1 MRFLAFLALL
11 LAPPALACSPVEPV
25 ESAVHLSSVNS
36 ARARSGL
43 APIALDSGLSRM
55 AQGHACDM
63 AALGY
68 FDHTAPDGSGLFDRA
83 RQTGL
88 SGFCQL
94 AENIAHGPRDIP
106 TVMGIWLRSPDHR
119 ANLLDPNLTHV
130 GFGRA
135 AGPHWVQVFGGRC

>member
-63 AALGY
+63 ASLGY

-94 AENIAHGPRDIP
+94 AENIAHGARDIP